1 MLLSFTD
8 KEINIRK
15 GETIVA
21 KKEAEVDT
29 EENDSEETPKKAGLS
44 TVKII
49 IIVVTLTLVLGGGL
63 VGATFYFVSSM
74 NPPQATNSKDSANK
88 TADDAEEDADEEEE
102 EEAAEDKVLEPPHY
116 FSMEPKFVVSFSN
129 QKFARFMQF
138 SLEIMSRD
146 PEIIKKVE
154 EHNPVIR
161 SSLLMLFGSQGYDEM
176 VTREGKEKLLKD
188 TAADINNTLQK
199 VTGNSDM
206 ATAVEAAYFTSFV
219 IQ

>member
-1 MLLSFTD
+1 M
-8 KEINIRK
+8 
-15 GETIVA
+15 A
-21 KKEAEVDT
+21 KKEAEV
-29 EENDSEETPKKAGLS
+29 EEKEKDNEEVVEKKGMS

-49 IIVVTLTLVLGGGL
+49 ILVVTLTLVLGGGL
-63 VGATFYFVSSM
+63 VGGTFYFVSSM
-74 NPPQATNSKDSANK
+74 NPPQASSTKDGADEV
-88 TADDAEEDADEEEE
+88 ADDVEEDGDEEEE
-102 EEAAEDKVLEPPHY
+102 VAEDKVMEPPHY
-116 FSMEPKFVVSFSN
+116 FSMDPKFVVSFSN

-188 TAADINNTLQK
+188 TAADINSTLQK
-199 VTGNSDM
+199 ITGSADM
-206 ATAVEAAYFTSFV
+206 DNAIEAAYFTSFV

>member
-1 MLLSFTD
+1 M
-8 KEINIRK
+8 
-15 GETIVA
+15 A
-21 KKEAEVDT
+21 KKEEV
-29 EENDSEETPKKAGLS
+29 EEKEKDNEEVVEKKGMS

-49 IIVVTLTLVLGGGL
+49 ILVVTLTLVLGGGL
-63 VGATFYFVSSM
+63 VGGTFYFVSSM
-74 NPPQATNSKDSANK
+74 NSAQASSTKDG
-88 TADDAEEDADEEEE
+88 ADADEVADDTGDAEEDTDEEEV
-102 EEAAEDKVLEPPHY
+102 AEDEVMEPPHY
-116 FSMEPKFVVSFSN
+116 FSMDPKFVVSFSN
-129 QKFARFMQF
+129 QKYARFMQF

-188 TAADINNTLQK
+188 TAADINATLQK
-199 VTGNSDM
+199 VTGSADM
-206 ATAVEAAYFTSFV
+206 AGVIEAAYFTSFV

>member
-1 MLLSFTD
+1 
-8 KEINIRK
+8 
-15 GETIVA
+15 VA
-21 KKEAEVDT
+21 KKEAKAEK
-29 EENDSEETPKKAGLS
+29 EEQENEGAVAKSGMS

-49 IIVVTLTLVLGGGL
+49 IIAVTLTLVLGGGL
-63 VGATFYFVSSM
+63 VGGTYYFVSSM
-74 NPPQATNSKDSANK
+74 NPAQASTSKDSAD
-88 TADDAEEDADEEEE
+88 TTTEDAEEDADEEEE
-102 EEAAEDKVLEPPHY
+102 VAEDKVIEPPHY
-116 FSMEPKFVVSFSN
+116 FSMDPKFVVSFSN

-146 PEIIKKVE
+146 AEVIKKVE

-188 TAADINNTLQK
+188 AATDINNTLQA
-199 VTGNSDM
+199 VTGDSDM
-206 ATAVEAAYFTSFV
+206 ESAVEAAYFTSFV

>member
-1 MLLSFTD
+1 M
-8 KEINIRK
+8 
-15 GETIVA
+15 A
-21 KKEAEVDT
+21 KKEAEV
-29 EENDSEETPKKAGLS
+29 EEKEKDNEEVVEKKGMS

-49 IIVVTLTLVLGGGL
+49 ILVVTLTLVLGGGL
-63 VGATFYFVSSM
+63 VGGTFYFVSSM
-74 NPPQATNSKDSANK
+74 NPPQASSTKDGADEV
-88 TADDAEEDADEEEE
+88 ADDVEEDGDEEEE
-102 EEAAEDKVLEPPHY
+102 VAEDKVMEPPHY
-116 FSMEPKFVVSFSN
+116 FSMDPKFVVSFSN
-129 QKFARFMQF
+129 QKYARFMQF

-188 TAADINNTLQK
+188 TAADINSTLQK
-199 VTGNSDM
+199 VTGSADM
-206 ATAVEAAYFTSFV
+206 DNAIEAAYFTSFV

>member
-1 MLLSFTD
+1 M
-8 KEINIRK
+8 
-15 GETIVA
+15 A
-21 KKEAEVDT
+21 KKEEKVDK
-29 EENDSEETPKKAGLS
+29 DEETAKKGGLS

-63 VGATFYFVSSM
+63 VGATFYFVSGM
-74 NPPQATNSKDSANK
+74 NPPQTADK
-88 TADDAEEDADEEEE
+88 TADDANEDADEEG
-102 EEAAEDKVLEPPHY
+102 EAAEDKVLEPPHY
-116 FSMEPKFVVSFSN
+116 FSMDPKFVVSFSN
-129 QKFARFMQF
+129 QKYARFMQF
-138 SLEIMSRD
+138 SLEVMSRD
-146 PEIIKKVE
+146 PEIIKKLE

-188 TAADINNTLQK
+188 TAADINNTLKK

-206 ATAVEAAYFTSFV
+206 ENAVEAAYFTSFV

>member
-1 MLLSFTD
+1 M
-8 KEINIRK
+8 
-15 GETIVA
+15 A
-21 KKEAEVDT
+21 KKNAEVDT
-29 EENDSEETPKKAGLS
+29 EENDNEEAPKKAGLS

-49 IIVVTLTLVLGGGL
+49 IIVVTLTLLLGGGL
-63 VGATFYFVSSM
+63 VGGTFYFVSSM
-74 NPPQATNSKDSANK
+74 NQPQASNSKDSADK
-88 TADDAEEDADEEEE
+88 TADGEEEEEVDEE

-116 FSMEPKFVVSFSN
+116 FSMDPKFVVSFSN
-129 QKFARFMQF
+129 QKYARFMQF

-146 PEIIKKVE
+146 AEVIKKVE

-188 TAADINNTLQK
+188 AAADINNTLQT
-199 VTGNSDM
+199 VTGSADM
-206 ATAVEAAYFTSFV
+206 AAAIEAAYFTSFV

>member
-1 MLLSFTD
+1 M
-8 KEINIRK
+8 
-15 GETIVA
+15 A
-21 KKEAEVDT
+21 KKDTEVDT
-29 EENDSEETPKKAGLS
+29 EENDNEEAPKKGGLS

-49 IIVVTLTLVLGGGL
+49 IIAVTLTLLLGGGL
-63 VGATFYFVSSM
+63 VGGTFYFVSSM
-74 NPPQATNSKDSANK
+74 NQPQASSSKDGADK
-88 TADDAEEDADEEEE
+88 TADGEEEEEEEEEEEVDEE

-116 FSMEPKFVVSFSN
+116 FSMDPKFVVSFSN
-129 QKFARFMQF
+129 QKYARFMQF

-146 PEIIKKVE
+146 AEVIKKVE

-188 TAADINNTLQK
+188 AAADINNTLQT
-199 VTGNSDM
+199 VTGSADM
-206 ATAVEAAYFTSFV
+206 AAAIEAAYFTSFV

>member
-1 MLLSFTD
+1 M
-8 KEINIRK
+8 
-15 GETIVA
+15 A
-21 KKEAEVDT
+21 KKESEV
-29 EENDSEETPKKAGLS
+29 EEKENEEVVEKKSMS

-49 IIVVTLTLVLGGGL
+49 ILVVTLTVVLGGGL
-63 VGATFYFVSSM
+63 VGGTFYFVSSM
-74 NPPQATNSKDSANK
+74 NPVQASTAKDG
-88 TADDAEEDADEEEE
+88 ADKAADNAEEDADEEEE
-102 EEAAEDKVLEPPHY
+102 VVEDKVTEPPHY
-116 FSMEPKFVVSFSN
+116 FSMDPKFVVSFSN
-129 QKFARFMQF
+129 QKYARFMQF

-188 TAADINNTLQK
+188 AAADINATLQS
-199 VTGNSDM
+199 VTGNADM
-206 ATAVEAAYFTSFV
+206 ATAIEAAYFTSFV